1 MIAYEEKPIE
11 ISDTRSKD
19 GKKTITAHV
28 ASCGLAYH
36 ATPGCK
42 VINITWQDATRKVTE
57 YASNY
62 TVTHVAS
69 GHAVC
74 LSAQHFANQ
83 AQCHVFIEQ
92 IANLTDW
99 TAEQPVLTDEIK
111 MAITAKARQWRDALL
126 FAEVEF

>member
-1 MIAYEEKPIE
+1 MIAYEEKSIE
-11 ISDTRSKD
+11 IRDTRSKD
-19 GKKTITAHV
+19 GKAIVTAHV

-36 ATPGCK
+36 PTLGCK
-42 VINITWQDATRKVTE
+42 VTKITWQDTTRKMTE
-57 YASNY
+57 YASDY

-69 GHAVC
+69 GNAVC
-74 LSAQHFANQ
+74 QSAQHFSNQ
-83 AQCHVFIEQ
+83 TQCHVFIEQ